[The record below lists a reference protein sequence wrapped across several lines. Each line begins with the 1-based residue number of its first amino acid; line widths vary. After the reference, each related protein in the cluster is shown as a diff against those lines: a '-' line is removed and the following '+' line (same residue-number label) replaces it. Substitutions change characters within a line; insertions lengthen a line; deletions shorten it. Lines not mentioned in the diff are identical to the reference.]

1 MKKFAYI
8 LTFIFM
14 AVIAL
19 PTIVALVD
27 DKASIVFA
35 IDEEEKS
42 KEKIAFE
49 FDLKELHSNY
59 ESIRFLK
66 EQQDDLHQYL
76 DNYRPVFLDV
86 ISPPPKQA

>member
-8 LTFIFM
+8 LTFIFL
-14 AVIAL
+14 AVIAM

-27 DKASIVFA
+27 EKASIVFA

-42 KEKIAFE
+42 KEKLAFE
-49 FDLKELHSNY
+49 FDLREQPSNY
-59 ESIRFLK
+59 DSIRFLK
-66 EQQDDLHQYL
+66 EQKGAAHHYL